1 MCSGSVLTMSS
12 HSSTADLTVIESA
25 RAELTTILAQE
36 TEGPVPPRARAAAN
50 AIRARYGSSVVAIIF
65 YGSCLRAFERGESDD
80 DGVYDF
86 YVVVSRYTDIYRSWA
101 MRLANA
107 MLAPNVFAL
116 CDSAA
121 PSGVRAKYGVIS
133 VSQFSR
139 ALSAASFD
147 SYFWARLS
155 QPARFAYAK
164 DDATRD
170 GLLKAFASAVVATV
184 SSTLPLMGG
193 PFQAEELWTRAFEQT
208 YSAELRAESAQR
220 AREICDWYP
229 ERYRAITPLAIM
241 AGGMVLETDATSAR
255 YGVAISSAKRRRA
268 RLAWMLRRLTGKT
281 LTALRVAK
289 AAITFEGGLDY
300 LLWKIARHSGKRV
313 IPTPWQRRHPM
324 LAGPLILW
332 RLYRLD
338 AYR

>member
-1 MCSGSVLTMSS
+1 VPTMSS
-12 HSSTADLTVIESA
+12 HSSGADLTVVESA
-25 RAELTTILAQE
+25 RAELATILARE
-36 TEGPVPPRARAAAN
+36 MEAPLPPGARAGADE
-50 AIRARYGSSVVAIIF
+50 IRARHGSSVVAIIF

-86 YVVVSRYTDIYRSWA
+86 YVLVNRYAEIYRSSA
-101 MRLANA
+101 MRIANA
-107 MLAPNVFAL
+107 TLAPNVFSL
-116 CDSAA
+116 RDPAA

-133 VSQFSR
+133 ISQFSR
-139 ALSAASFD
+139 ALSTASFD

-155 QPARFAYAK
+155 QPARLAYVK
-164 DDATRD
+164 DGATR
-170 GLLKAFASAVVATV
+170 GRVIEAFASAVVATV
-184 SSTLPLMGG
+184 SSTLPLMGE
-193 PFQAEELWTRAFEQT
+193 PFQAEDVWTRAFQQT
-208 YSAELRAESAQR
+208 YGAELRAEPAQR
-220 AREICDWYP
+220 ARELCDWYR
-229 ERYRAITPLAIM
+229 ERYRTITPLAIM
-241 AGGMVLETDATSAR
+241 ASGMALEADASSAR
-255 YGVAISSAKRRRA
+255 YRVSISSAKRRRA
-268 RLAWMLRRLTGKT
+268 RLAWVLRRLTGKT

-289 AAITFEGGLDY
+289 AAITFDGGLDY